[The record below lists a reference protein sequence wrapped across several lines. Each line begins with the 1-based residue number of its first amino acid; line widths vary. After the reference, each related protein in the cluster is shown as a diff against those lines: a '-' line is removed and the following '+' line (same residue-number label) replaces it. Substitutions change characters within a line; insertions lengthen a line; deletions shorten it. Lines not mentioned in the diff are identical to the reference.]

1 MGPICD
7 GKGERGE
14 NDGREEKQTNSV
26 GLDPHNVWDGSTP
39 MFEMTGPDGSM
50 GSWPSGLEAVV
61 NVASTVPG
69 IGHVAR

>member
-1 MGPICD
+1 
-7 GKGERGE
+7 
-14 NDGREEKQTNSV
+14 
-26 GLDPHNVWDGSTP
+26 

-50 GSWPSGLEAVV
+50 GSWLSGLEAVV